1 VALRPVSEL
10 GLVEVTDVAARG
22 ESARASSPKPQSP
35 KTTARTKAPART
47 TVDVE
52 DAAGGTAGRLGAS
65 ILSATI
71 GAGGA
76 VLVARAILRR

>member
-10 GLVEVTDVAARG
+10 GLVEVTDVAAHGR
-22 ESARASSPKPQSP
+22 SPRASSPKPQSP
-35 KTTARTKAPART
+35 KTTERTKAPARKAA
-47 TVDVE
+47 DVE
-52 DAAGGTAGRLGAS
+52 GRAGGTAGRVGAS